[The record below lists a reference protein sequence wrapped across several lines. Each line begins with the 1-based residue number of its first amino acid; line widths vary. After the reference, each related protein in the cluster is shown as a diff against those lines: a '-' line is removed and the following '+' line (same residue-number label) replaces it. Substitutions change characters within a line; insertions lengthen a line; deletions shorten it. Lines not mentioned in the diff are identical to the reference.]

1 MDFPLGDGGR
11 SAQRVLFVVRR
22 GTTWSLRVT
31 WTFLRRDMNAVA
43 RQHAIARR
51 KIRAFRSCNGV
62 LARDGVHIPP
72 RERPRDAE

>member
-43 RQHAIARR
+43 RQHAIARAKGTDLSPLQWRAGARRRPHPTAR
-51 KIRAFRSCNGV
+51 KTT
-62 LARDGVHIPP
+62 
-72 RERPRDAE
+72 